1 MFYDSKQYF
10 RLMLEWMFFVF
21 IILHT
26 ESMKL
31 KIAEK
36 VKIQDETQISEFM
49 EDIQKNPNKLQEF
62 IEWKK
67 KVDMK

>member
-10 RLMLEWMFFVF
+10 RLMVEWMFFVF
-21 IILHT
+21 IILRT

-36 VKIQDETQISEFM
+36 VKIQDETQIREFM
-49 EDIQKNPNKLQEF
+49 EDMQKNPNKLQEF

-67 KVDMK
+67 NVDIK

>member
-1 MFYDSKQYF
+1 
-10 RLMLEWMFFVF
+10 
-21 IILHT
+21 
-26 ESMKL
+26 MKL

-36 VKIQDETQISEFM
+36 VKIQDETQIREFM

-67 KVDMK
+67 KLT

>member
-36 VKIQDETQISEFM
+36 VKIQDETQIREFM
-49 EDIQKNPNKLQEF
+49 EDIQKNPNKLKEF

-67 KVDMK
+67 NVDIK

>member
-10 RLMLEWMFFVF
+10 NLMMEWMFFVF

-67 KVDMK
+67 KVDIK